1 LILLC
6 FMKFLQGILMT
17 TIIICCGVA
26 GTRFEKNFRFS
37 DLQSIYY
44 SSFHEKENNMNL
56 SCAIFQFT
64 PVSDFTLLYE
74 ISITTTT
81 SANTSTTPP
90 LLTLYKGEMR
100 KMVEVDIMNCFEL
113 QPPVLG
119 MQTFCIREMGVMS
132 NSYLIITNV
141 TGDFVY
147 GLVHIPDKDEG
158 ILLSRLLLYNTST
171 VQKENCGFHP
181 LLL

>member
-1 LILLC
+1 
-6 FMKFLQGILMT
+6 MKFLQGIIMT
-17 TIIICCGVA
+17 TIILFYSVA
-26 GTRFEKNFRFS
+26 NSRFEKHFRFS

-44 SSFHEKENNMNL
+44 SSFHEKESNMNL

-74 ISITTTT
+74 ISITST
-81 SANTSTTPP
+81 TSTTPP

-100 KMVEVDIMNCFEL
+100 KMLEVDIMNCFRL

-147 GLVHIPDKDEG
+147 GLVHIPHKDEE

-171 VQKENCGFHP
+171 VQKENCGFNP